1 MDRLFLDANVLFS
14 AAYRSDARV
23 RELWGLK
30 DVHLVTSPY
39 AVEEARRNLDRPEQ
53 REELER
59 LVGRMEVLTSNPAER
74 RLTIDL
80 PQKDRPILLG
90 AIQSKAS
97 YLITGDFTHFGRYF
111 GKKAEGVLILTP
123 SDYLRLRKKK

>member
-1 MDRLFLDANVLFS
+1 LDRLFLDANVLFS

-30 DVHLVTSPY
+30 GVRLVTSPY

-59 LVGRMEVLTSNPAER
+59 LIGRMEVLMSSPAER
-74 RLTIDL
+74 RLAIDL

-97 YLITGDFTHFGRYF
+97 FLITGDFTHFGKYF
-111 GKKAEGVLILTP
+111 GKKAEGILILTP
-123 SDYLRLRKKK
+123 SDYLRRRKKT